1 MWISLFLVFF
11 CFGATPFG
19 DGILVVVENEILLK
33 SDVDQQ
39 VFAFASQQNVD
50 PYKNPDKFDFLYAQ
64 VLKQMTNNL
73 VLYDLATKDTTVV
86 VLDQDVE
93 ETLSLELQKRV
104 ELAGSV
110 KSLENMLGEPLSL
123 IRSKLRLE
131 IKKAMQIELYTSQFV
146 RSTFPSVSDVKSF
159 YSTYKDSLPV
169 LEKRLSFSVLEWPV
183 VVNNKKREAVVSFL
197 TSLKD
202 SVNLGLVSF
211 SELAKRFSE
220 DLGSSQKG
228 GQLGY
233 TLRGSLVPEYENV
246 AYGLSVG
253 EVSLPFFS
261 PFGCHIVL
269 LEGRIGEKIKTSHI
283 LKTLEVSDKDVSLSV
298 DSLNLFLNK
307 QDVYNYVNK
316 FDSLCTH
323 FSVKNKKF
331 QGVFLDVNVSSLP
344 DFFRFLSREKEGF
357 VEPFLNKNNLYAVRV
372 LNVKEP
378 EKQTFENSYNNL
390 YNLTRSKL
398 IEDKINAVINNHSQK
413 IYIKTF
419 Y

>member
-11 CFGATPFG
+11 CFGAAPFG
-19 DGILVVVENEILLK
+19 DGILVVVENEVLLK

-93 ETLSLELQKRV
+93 ETLSLELQKRI
-104 ELAGSV
+104 ELAGSI

-197 TSLKD
+197 TNLKD

-253 EVSLPFFS
+253 EISLPFFS
-261 PFGCHIVL
+261 PFGCHIVF

-307 QDVYNYVNK
+307 QDVYNHVNK

-357 VEPFLNKNNLYAVRV
+357 VEPFLNKNNIYAVRV
-372 LNVKEP
+372 LNVKES